1 MRLILVTA
9 AMLVA
14 VPVLAE
20 QPAKNEPGNAAVN
33 TPDTPQ
39 PAAPVK
45 GANSFTESQAADR
58 IKEKGFTEVTGLA
71 KDKDGIWRGKAKKDS
86 KDVDVSLDFQ
96 GNVFPNR

>member
-45 GANSFTESQAADR
+45 GANSFTNPRPPTASKR
-58 IKEKGFTEVTGLA
+58 
-71 KDKDGIWRGKAKKDS
+71 KASPKSRASPRTKTAS
-86 KDVDVSLDFQ
+86 GAVRPKRTARTST
-96 GNVFPNR
+96 